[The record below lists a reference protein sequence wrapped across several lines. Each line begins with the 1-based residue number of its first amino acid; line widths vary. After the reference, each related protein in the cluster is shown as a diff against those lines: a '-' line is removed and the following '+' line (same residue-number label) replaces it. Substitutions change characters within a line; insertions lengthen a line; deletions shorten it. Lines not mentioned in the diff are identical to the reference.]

1 MARRD
6 IGRDTAPSHDIQQ
19 PLLED
24 SVLQD
29 ADVLATQQGLTKLA
43 WAVELGALLQLAA
56 PVIIQLGS
64 QYAVTLTNQ
73 AGLRLMPKPH
83 SVHLY
88 FFRSPGV
95 IKAPVMLQLF
105 VGSLGPEPL
114 AAAAIGTTWF
124 NLSFYFL
131 LGKLH

>member
-6 IGRDTAPSHDIQQ
+6 TGRDNIPSHDIHQ
-19 PLLED
+19 PLLEH

-29 ADVLATQQGLTKLA
+29 ADGLTTQQGQTKLA
-43 WAVELGALLQLAA
+43 WVVELGALLQLAA

-83 SVHLY
+83 SVHVY
-88 FFRSPGV
+88 FF
-95 IKAPVMLQLF
+95 
-105 VGSLGPEPL
+105 
-114 AAAAIGTTWF
+114 
-124 NLSFYFL
+124 
-131 LGKLH
+131 

>member
-83 SVHLY
+83 LSSCLLLWT
-88 FFRSPGV
+88 PGYH
-95 IKAPVMLQLF
+95 
-105 VGSLGPEPL
+105 PEQSAWH
-114 AAAAIGTTWF
+114 AAALCWIAWRRASGSGSHWHHLVQPLI
-124 NLSFYFL
+124 L
-131 LGKLH
+131 LPAG

>member
-6 IGRDTAPSHDIQQ
+6 TGRDITPSHDIHQ

-29 ADVLATQQGLTKLA
+29 TDGLTAQQGQTKLA
-43 WAVELGALLQLAA
+43 WVVELGALLQLAA

-83 SVHLY
+83 PVHVY
-88 FFRSPGV
+88 FFWTPGYCSE
-95 IKAPVMLQLF
+95 LC
-105 VGSLGPEPL
+105 
-114 AAAAIGTTWF
+114 T
-124 NLSFYFL
+124 
-131 LGKLH
+131 

>member
-6 IGRDTAPSHDIQQ
+6 TGPSHDIHQ

-29 ADVLATQQGLTKLA
+29 ANGLRPEQGQTKLA

-83 SVHLY
+83 SVHVY
-88 FFRSPGV
+88 FF
-95 IKAPVMLQLF
+95 
-105 VGSLGPEPL
+105 
-114 AAAAIGTTWF
+114 
-124 NLSFYFL
+124 
-131 LGKLH
+131 